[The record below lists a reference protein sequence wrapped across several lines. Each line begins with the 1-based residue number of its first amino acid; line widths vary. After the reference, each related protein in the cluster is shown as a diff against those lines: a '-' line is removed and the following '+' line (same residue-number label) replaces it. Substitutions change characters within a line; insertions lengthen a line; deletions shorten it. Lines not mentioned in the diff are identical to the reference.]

1 MPQPKSV
8 LITGCSEGGIGPA
21 LVESFHAA
29 GLYVYATARSRAKM
43 ACLEGLANV
52 TLLELDVISQASIDA
67 AVEVVRKE
75 TGSLDI
81 LVNNAGINMFKPV
94 LDVSVDEGKRVFD
107 VNIWGVAAMTQA
119 FVPMLIA
126 ARGTVVNVSSIAG
139 CLPAPWTG

>member
-21 LVESFHAA
+21 LVESFHVA
-29 GLYVYATARSRAKM
+29 GLHVYATARSRAKM
-43 ACLEGLANV
+43 ARLENLAHV
-52 TLLELDVISQASIDA
+52 TLLELDVVSQGSIDA
-67 AVEVVRKE
+67 AAEVVRKE